1 MDTSP
6 KNISTSNK
14 SSSSSTNG
22 EHSSAQTTYE
32 RGSIVWCKH
41 KNYPYWPGIIS
52 NKIDKSTG
60 TFYNVFLFGTFSY
73 ELAIEPKW
81 LEPYESAAEFQKR
94 IIELKASEIPVTN
107 KSSQYDMKIR
117 EKYLELFE
125 EAIKQASEVINYS
138 TVSERL
144 KRAEDIT
151 KRTICDFLT
160 VQLDDD
166 NKKENK
172 KDNDETILNVV
183 ENNNSIQLLSSIQND
198 QQVIK
203 TMIDQNEKKRKL
215 EDKSLS
221 NGKIR
226 RFTTINEVKQ
236 SSDNHPSS
244 MLFRHSPDERIV
256 IYQNCIRD
264 CLTLAEEKFILDA
277 IAELDS
283 TCTFFEA
290 KKRAEQMRS
299 TIICLNNQNCISI
312 VNEIW
317 FYVFLIRY
325 MDELFLNHLHWLD
338 DLEQANTNDNSSL
351 SKQQEKLIRFMK
363 IYLD

>member
-160 VQLDDD
+160 VQLMIII
-166 NKKENK
+166 E
-172 KDNDETILNVV
+172 LN
-183 ENNNSIQLLSSIQND
+183 
-198 QQVIK
+198 
-203 TMIDQNEKKRKL
+203 
-215 EDKSLS
+215 
-221 NGKIR
+221 
-226 RFTTINEVKQ
+226 
-236 SSDNHPSS
+236 
-244 MLFRHSPDERIV
+244 
-256 IYQNCIRD
+256 
-264 CLTLAEEKFILDA
+264 
-277 IAELDS
+277 
-283 TCTFFEA
+283 
-290 KKRAEQMRS
+290 
-299 TIICLNNQNCISI
+299 LNN
-312 VNEIW
+312 
-317 FYVFLIRY
+317 
-325 MDELFLNHLHWLD
+325 
-338 DLEQANTNDNSSL
+338 
-351 SKQQEKLIRFMK
+351 
-363 IYLD
+363 